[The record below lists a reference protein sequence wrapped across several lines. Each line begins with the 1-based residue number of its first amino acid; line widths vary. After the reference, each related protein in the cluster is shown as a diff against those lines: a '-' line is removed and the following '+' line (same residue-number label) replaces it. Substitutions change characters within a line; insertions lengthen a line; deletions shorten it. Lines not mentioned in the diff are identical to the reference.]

1 MVLPVG
7 ARLVRPLLG
16 VLQPRGGGR
25 AVAVQVAVAAV
36 VLHSRQQQG
45 KDVFLTLKFTL
56 KTLRIT
62 KVWTLFEERIWGL

>member
-25 AVAVQVAVAAV
+25 AVAVQAAVAAV
-36 VLHSRQQQG
+36 VLRSRQAAG
-45 KDVFLTLKFTL
+45 KRCVLDT
-56 KTLRIT
+56 
-62 KVWTLFEERIWGL
+62 

>member
-7 ARLVRPLLG
+7 ARLVRPLLR

-25 AVAVQVAVAAV
+25 AVAVQAAVAAV

-45 KDVFLTLKFTL
+45 KDVFLTLKL
-56 KTLRIT
+56 AK
-62 KVWTLFEERIWGL
+62 K